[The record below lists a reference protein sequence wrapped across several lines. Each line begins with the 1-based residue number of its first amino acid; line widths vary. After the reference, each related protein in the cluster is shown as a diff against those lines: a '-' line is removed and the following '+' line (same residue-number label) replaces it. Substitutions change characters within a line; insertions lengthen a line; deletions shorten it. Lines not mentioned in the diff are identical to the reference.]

1 MIDDL
6 LDKMEF
12 SNYADF
18 CRMLCVLRWNVYL
31 CGEKR

>member
-6 LDKMEF
+6 LDRMEF
-12 SNYADF
+12 ANYADF